1 MRYSWQLKYDMKAKG
16 GSAFHV
22 ITFTITV
29 LLAVLGLLLSLS
41 LGSFQLQ
48 YANILEIITNPY
60 QNSIEAS
67 VIWQLRLPRALMA
80 IVIGGGMALS
90 GYQMQIVF
98 QNPLADPYLLGI
110 SAGASL
116 GANAAILGF
125 LPVAFLGIYGISV
138 WAAMGAFLVTILSLA
153 LSTQAYKESKTLKLI
168 LAGIALSSLA
178 GALNSLLIFYS
189 TEENKLRSIIF
200 WLLGSMDRSTWQLL
214 LLVFII
220 ALVSFVFTLLLSPS
234 IKILTQGEQRANS
247 LGLNTNQLKYTLL
260 VLSSLFSAV
269 AVSAVGII
277 GFVGLVVPH
286 LSRAFFPVGSKAG
299 TFATFIIGGVLLM
312 WCDIISRWLY
322 APAGLPIGVI
332 SAFLGLPFFLYLLLN
347 KTYRF

>member
-1 MRYSWQLKYDMKAKG
+1 MKAKS
-16 GSAFHV
+16 GSAFYV
-22 ITFTITV
+22 ITLIITV
-29 LLAVLGLLLSLS
+29 LLAVFGLLLSLA

-48 YANILEIITNPY
+48 YANILEIITNPT
-60 QNSIEAS
+60 QNSVEAS
-67 VIWQLRLPRALMA
+67 VIWQLRLPRVLMA
-80 IVIGGGMALS
+80 IVIGGGLALS

-98 QNPLADPYLLGI
+98 QNPLADPYLIGV

-125 LPVAFLGIYGISV
+125 LPVSFLGIYGISV

-189 TEENKLRSIIF
+189 TEENKLRTIIF
-200 WLLGSMDRSTWQLL
+200 WLLGSMDRSTWPLL
-214 LLVFII
+214 SLVFIMGVI
-220 ALVSFVFTLLLSPS
+220 SLIFTILLSPS
-234 IKILTQGEQRANS
+234 IKILTQGEQRATS
-247 LGLNTNQLKYTLL
+247 LGLNTNQIKYTLL
-260 VLSSLFSAV
+260 LLSSLFSAV

-286 LSRAFFPVGSKAG
+286 ISRAMFPIGSKVG
-299 TFATFIIGGVLLM
+299 IVSTFLLGAVLLM

-332 SAFLGLPFFLYLLLN
+332 SAFLGLPFFLYLLQN